1 LKDIVQPSAAL
12 NPDHLAYRI
21 QLHNGDEVTGVIQK
35 ETQDTL
41 TIADATGH
49 SFSLARK
56 EVGSLQPSAVSLM
69 PEGLDKALGPSQM
82 KDLLT
87 FLLTAPLEAAPLEA
101 RGEPPSRSR
110 AELEAALPTTH
121 VSTPVDAA
129 PFNIVLCAG
138 PKDHGPGEHD
148 YPLWQTRWKK
158 LLALADDV
166 SVSTAWEW
174 PSADQWRGAH
184 VIVFYSDNPGWNT
197 NRADELDRFLAR
209 GGGAVFIH
217 FAVDGHQDV
226 EALARCIGLA
236 WRGGSS
242 KFRHGALDL
251 ALEESPVTG
260 GLRRVKLIDESYW
273 ALLGNLSGAQV
284 VASGIEEGQP
294 RPLMW
299 TRTRNGGRVFVS
311 IPGHYTWTFD
321 DPIFRLLLLRG
332 ICWAG
337 KQPVDRLGDLAAVGA
352 RIETSDTAEQNA
364 P

>member
-1 LKDIVQPSAAL
+1 
-12 NPDHLAYRI
+12 
-21 QLHNGDEVTGVIQK
+21 
-35 ETQDTL
+35 
-41 TIADATGH
+41 
-49 SFSLARK
+49 
-56 EVGSLQPSAVSLM
+56 
-69 PEGLDKALGPSQM
+69 M

-87 FLLTAPLEAAPLEA
+87 FLLTAPLDPAPLEA
-101 RGEPPSRSR
+101 RGEPPPRSR
-110 AELEAALPTTH
+110 TELEAALPAAPA
-121 VSTPVDAA
+121 STASDAA

-158 LLALADDV
+158 LLALADDIR
-166 SVSTAWEW
+166 VSTAWEW
-174 PSADQWRGAH
+174 PTPEQWRDAH
-184 VIVFYSDNPGWNT
+184 VIVFYSDNPGWNLS
-197 NRADELDRFLAR
+197 RADELDRFLAR

-217 FAVDGHQDV
+217 YAVDGHQDV

-236 WRGGSS
+236 WRGGFS

-251 ALEESPVTG
+251 AVEQSPVTA
-260 GLRRVKLIDESYW
+260 GLRDVKLVDESYW
-273 ALLGNLSGAQV
+273 ALVGDLSGAQV
-284 VASGIEEGQP
+284 VASAIEEGQP

-337 KQPVDRLGDLAAVGA
+337 QQPVDRLSELATIGA
-352 RIETSDTAEQNA
+352 RLQTPEVANA
-364 P
+364 APSR